1 MKKSIV
7 FALLLALL
15 LLVSC
20 NADSEHGLY
29 YKVSNSLPSS
39 GIAVIGYLNYTD
51 SYHYFYS
58 NKGIYK
64 VGAAGGAQILPGT
77 GDYEI
82 RGAYMKDADTF
93 YFITPAGDVY
103 EYDNGIVAKQ
113 ESLTGYSMLFS
124 NGFLYSSTQI
134 YDLNNYSPVEAEFG
148 GTLSTPFACGDSI
161 IVMRGSDAK
170 IYNRNTSGLIT
181 VSGFSSKLTGF
192 YQLSASYLVFDGR
205 KVYEVTASCSLG
217 NLTPKASLP
226 EAPSHGYKVSTYG
239 TGIEPPYLVRTK
251 TGFTKNGS
259 WTAVDWLSRN
269 SINDTNVVDMYDM
282 GNGEIAVATYSNGI
296 YIIDMEAEKVHEV
309 RL

>member
-64 VGAAGGAQILPGT
+64 VGEAGGAQILPGT

-103 EYDNGIVAKQ
+103 KYDNGIVVKQ
-113 ESLTGYSMLFS
+113 EGLTGYSMLFS
-124 NGFLYSSTQI
+124 NGFLYSSTKV
-134 YDLNNYSPVEAEFG
+134 YDLKSETLVEAEFG
-148 GTLSTPFACGDSI
+148 GTLSTPFASGDSI
-161 IVMRGSDAK
+161 IVMQGSNAK

-205 KVYEVTASCSLG
+205 KVYEIKFYQGGLEYEYDVDAETG
-217 NLTPKASLP
+217 NILKF
-226 EAPSHGYKVSTYG
+226 EK
-239 TGIEPPYLVRTK
+239 
-251 TGFTKNGS
+251 
-259 WTAVDWLSRN
+259 D
-269 SINDTNVVDMYDM
+269 YD
-282 GNGEIAVATYSNGI
+282 
-296 YIIDMEAEKVHEV
+296 
-309 RL
+309 